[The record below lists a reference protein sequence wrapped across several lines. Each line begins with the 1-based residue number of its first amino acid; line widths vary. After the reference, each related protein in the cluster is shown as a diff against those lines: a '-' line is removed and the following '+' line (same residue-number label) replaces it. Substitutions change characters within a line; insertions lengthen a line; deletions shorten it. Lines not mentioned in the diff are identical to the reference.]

1 MEEELH
7 REFTCPICADIF
19 TNPKGLPCLHSFCRE
34 CLRVYITKQQE
45 NKGRNCEFSCP
56 VCRHNVVPP
65 DGRKPVEN
73 WVDQFPSNHQIISL
87 MDLMLLKRNDKPCRL
102 CQKRDLPT
110 KAVNLCRTCQEE
122 YCADC
127 SKFHLLLKATK
138 THKLFPLENVSVP
151 SRSGTAVTSL
161 FLPEEPADMFEYTI
175 ESSNCQQVKVLSESD
190 NAECWITG
198 AVFLEDDKVLMADN
212 RNMKL
217 KLFSADFKLLTEDD
231 SYKPY
236 DIALMDNETVAVS
249 DSGCV
254 RYCDIEMNSLKPSK
268 TYNTDW
274 KIYVP
279 KILSLSGYCR
289 GICCSKGKVAVCS
302 GKDLDKR
309 IIFQD
314 IEIVRHVW
322 QDIDGK
328 SLFREPWYCVMNES
342 ANLIF
347 VADGVGVEGHVIC
360 ITTQGRFRWKRKFE
374 MPRGLCVCG
383 DHLFVA
389 DMKDNSIKVISLDG
403 KEVRTLLTRED
414 GIQRPQSVA
423 INNTGDK
430 LLVSS
435 CPPYN
440 NDYVSIFDLKY
451 KKGERRRPVTAQP
464 VVRAHR
470 QSDLCSVS

>member
-1 MEEELH
+1 MEDDLH

-45 NKGRNCEFSCP
+45 AKGRKYEFTCP

-65 DGRKPVEN
+65 DVKKPAES

-87 MDLMLLKRNDKPCRL
+87 MDIMLPKKNDKPCKL
-102 CQKRDLPT
+102 CQKRDIT
-110 KAVNLCRTCQEE
+110 MKAINVCRACQEE

-138 THKLFPLENVSVP
+138 NHKLYPLDGISLP
-151 SRSGTAVTSL
+151 SRTTTAGTSL
-161 FLPEEPADMFEYTI
+161 SLPEESADSFEYTI
-175 ESSNCQQVKVLSESD
+175 ESGHCRQVKVTSESD

-198 AVFLEDDKVLMADN
+198 AVFLEDDKVLIVDN
-212 RNMKL
+212 RNLKL
-217 KLFSADFKLLTEDD
+217 KLFSADFQLLTEDD
-231 SYKPY
+231 SFKPY
-236 DIALMDNETVAVS
+236 DVALIDNETVAVS

-254 RYCDIEMNSLKPSK
+254 RYCDIERNSLKSSK
-268 TYNTDW
+268 TYNNDW

-279 KILSLSGYCR
+279 KVLSLSGYCR
-289 GICCSKGKVAVCS
+289 GICSTKGKIAVCS

-314 IEIVRHVW
+314 IEIIRHIW

-328 SLFREPWYCVMNES
+328 SLFREPWYCAMNES
-342 ANLIF
+342 GSLIF

-360 ITTQGRFRWKRKFE
+360 ITTQGRFRWKHKFE
-374 MPRGLCVCG
+374 MPRGLCICG

-389 DMKDNSIKVISLDG
+389 DMKDNSIKVDLRKEPSL
-403 KEVRTLLTRED
+403 L
-414 GIQRPQSVA
+414 RPFSLCPTYKCLCTNCFSVTMIA
-423 INNTGDK
+423 TVI
-430 LLVSS
+430 
-435 CPPYN
+435 
-440 NDYVSIFDLKY
+440 
-451 KKGERRRPVTAQP
+451 
-464 VVRAHR
+464 
-470 QSDLCSVS
+470 